1 MVAIGRA
8 LMARPRIVLFD
19 EPSLGLAPAI
29 VDEMFATIGRVRD
42 DGAAVLLVEQNVLKA
57 LESADRAYVL
67 EQGRIV
73 AQGLPADLLRQPHI
87 REAYL
92 GV

>member
-1 MVAIGRA
+1 
-8 LMARPRIVLFD
+8 
-19 EPSLGLAPAI
+19 
-29 VDEMFATIGRVRD
+29 
-42 DGAAVLLVEQNVLKA
+42 VLLVEQNVLKA
-57 LESADRAYVL
+57 LEVADRAYVL

-73 AQGLPADLLRQPHI
+73 STGLPTDLLQQPHI

>member
-1 MVAIGRA
+1 MGQR
-8 LMARPRIVLFD
+8 LL
-19 EPSLGLAPAI
+19 SGL
-29 VDEMFATIGRVRD
+29 RVRA

-57 LESADRAYVL
+57 LEVADRAYVL

-73 AQGLPADLLRQPHI
+73 AQGLPGELMKQSRI

-92 GV
+92 GI

>member
-1 MVAIGRA
+1 
-8 LMARPRIVLFD
+8 MARPRIVLFD
-19 EPSLGLAPAI
+19 EPSLGLAPTI
-29 VDEMFATIGRVRD
+29 VDDMFDIMPAVRD

-57 LESADRAYVL
+57 LEIADRAYVL
-67 EQGRIV
+67 EQGRFV
-73 AQGLPADLLRQPHI
+73 SAGLPADLLQQPHI

>member
-1 MVAIGRA
+1 MV
-8 LMARPRIVLFD
+8 MFD
-19 EPSLGLAPAI
+19 IIA
-29 VDEMFATIGRVRD
+29 RVRD

-57 LESADRAYVL
+57 LEIADRAYVL

-73 AQGLPADLLRQPHI
+73 SEGLPADLMAQPHI